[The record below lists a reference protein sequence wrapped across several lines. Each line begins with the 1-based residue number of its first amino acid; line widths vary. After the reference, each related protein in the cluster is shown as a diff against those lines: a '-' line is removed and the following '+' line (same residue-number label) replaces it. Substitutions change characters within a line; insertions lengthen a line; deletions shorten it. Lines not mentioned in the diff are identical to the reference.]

1 MPTSMY
7 ICVSDRDQE
16 RKSNGTKQMGGEKKL
31 YISITLAIHGFSIFL
46 RQETHC
52 AHPLCRRMH
61 ESWVSNFSMR
71 WLRNTFFPWS
81 VFLLRMTVILN
92 GINKNLSQTNHN
104 NNQLFFFTFFH
115 FVYVHKSKGYFSIG
129 NTTQL
134 ILVRLMST
142 QKDQKL
148 IIVSKSRL
156 HFKQEKITT
165 SKYHRIT
172 IVVFWALESNF

>member
-16 RKSNGTKQMGGEKKL
+16 RKSNGTKQMGGKQIL

-71 WLRNTFFPWS
+71 WLRNTFFPLVGLSLKNDGDFEWDQQK
-81 VFLLRMTVILN
+81 FIT
-92 GINKNLSQTNHN
+92 NKPQQQSAF
-104 NNQLFFFTFFH
+104 FFFTFFH
-115 FVYVHKSKGYFSIG
+115 FVYIHKSKGYFSIG

-134 ILVRLMST
+134 ILERLMST

-156 HFKQEKITT
+156 HFK
-165 SKYHRIT
+165 
-172 IVVFWALESNF
+172 